1 MNRPVERHEH
11 VVAERELPER
21 DTARRLDPIVA
32 YGAPRHGEWPHH
44 ARGAALDAQAQR
56 RLRRADPQ
64 LFVEFLRRAAVASP
78 DPAVARRAQVARV
91 ARPRV
96 DAVTLG

>member
-21 DTARRLDPIVA
+21 DAARRLEPIIA
-32 YGAPRHGEWPHH
+32 HGAPRHGEWPHH
-44 ARGAALDAQAQR
+44 ARGAAFDAQTQR
-56 RLRRADPQ
+56 RRRRGDAQ
-64 LFVEFLRRAAVASP
+64 LLVEFLRRAAVASP